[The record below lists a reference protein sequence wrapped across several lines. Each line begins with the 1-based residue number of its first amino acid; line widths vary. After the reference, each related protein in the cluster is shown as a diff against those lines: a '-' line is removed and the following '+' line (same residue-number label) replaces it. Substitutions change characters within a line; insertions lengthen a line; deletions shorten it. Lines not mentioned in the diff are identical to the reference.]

1 MTQMAPRVRLA
12 RLPFAVV
19 ALDRASTELAA
30 ATCSPPLVVFLGTC
44 TLPELCK
51 KMTRTGIGTNQRP
64 KHWNK
69 CDMRPVLFFLFLR
82 HPTKAPTR
90 VYRSAEIEQYWYKSQ
105 RLGFDTPIP
114 KVGNAACAGAA
125 PCIPGCGR
133 GRELAS
139 DARAVRRG
147 TGPSDPCAC
156 ARQPWPWSGQVGA
169 RMPPRGLRRT
179 RRAAAALDA
188 RASPRPGAGAHAI
201 RDSDPAALAAWM
213 QA

>member
-1 MTQMAPRVRLA
+1 MHAA
-12 RLPFAVV
+12 GVV
-19 ALDRASTELAA
+19 QENDANWHWYKST
-30 ATCSPPLVVFLGTC
+30 SK
-44 TLPELCK
+44 TL
-51 KMTRTGIGTNQRP
+51 
-64 KHWNK
+64 NK

-147 TGPSDPCAC
+147 TGPSDPCPC

-188 RASPRPGAGAHAI
+188 RASPRPGAGAHAT